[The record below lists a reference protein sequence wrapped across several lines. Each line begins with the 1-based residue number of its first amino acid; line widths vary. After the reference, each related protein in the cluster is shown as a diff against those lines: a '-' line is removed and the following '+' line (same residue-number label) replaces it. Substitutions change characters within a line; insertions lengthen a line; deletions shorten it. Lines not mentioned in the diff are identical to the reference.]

1 MLKIRA
7 MRHQPRVAQLA
18 FACKTRSMQEE
29 SMPRNIENLKSRY
42 HRSRLQEQYLSLK
55 EQIAMMDSRLSLS
68 PDEQLLVSSLKR
80 QKLAMKDELAR
91 LG

>member
-1 MLKIRA
+1 
-7 MRHQPRVAQLA
+7 
-18 FACKTRSMQEE
+18 
-29 SMPRNIENLKSRY
+29 MPRNIENLKSRY